1 MRKKINVNLLY
12 CWGNQAINDL
22 DRDYIKMITIKQ
34 IISDENFLSSFVKIY
49 NNFLNCSDFKKEVMA
64 DLIVI
69 YLALTDSVINL
80 DDNICKDIVDNAS
93 IETIGFYGDMI
104 SHDNLRMLCINK
116 FWNYVF
122 DFYDFSSH
130 DKDDSKYLKKLVVY
144 KYRKDDK

>member
-1 MRKKINVNLLY
+1 MPKLNFNFKSYMENDNEKFSSGFSFKNELLSKRTY
-12 CWGNQAINDL
+12 EFLKDKDVCL
-22 DRDYIKMITIKQ
+22 DD
-34 IISDENFLSSFVKIY
+34 V
-49 NNFLNCSDFKKEVMA
+49 
-64 DLIVI
+64 
-69 YLALTDSVINL
+69 NL

-104 SHDNLRMLCINK
+104 SHDNLRKLCINK